1 MTPPPREGGGHC
13 LAIRNGKA
21 FRVCACVC
29 VWETEWGAEKGWDKF
44 STTDRALERWA
55 GETSSGIWDVH
66 CHAFLNSW
74 RICCPLH
81 PHPFVSSFGR
91 WKLGCCFVVVAKQG
105 RWESCRDKC
114 ALFASTDQS
123 VFWRHPYIISLL
135 GRGRERERARERNS
149 VQPGSYPPVL
159 NWEARLTDRLA
170 LQPLSSVFPSPALLR
185 PQQPW
190 RCAGTVLP
198 RDWRCYCRWF
208 YGFSVMSA
216 VCTELYQQPVSC
228 SFQYFWNGLPG
239 LFGWEWEWVRNKRSA
254 CGEKRQR

>member
-135 GRGRERERARERNS
+135 GRERGRERARARERETPCS
-149 VQPGSYPPVL
+149 RAPIRQ
-159 NWEARLTDRLA
+159 
-170 LQPLSSVFPSPALLR
+170 SS
-185 PQQPW
+185 
-190 RCAGTVLP
+190 TEK
-198 RDWRCYCRWF
+198 RDWRTDWRY
-208 YGFSVMSA
+208 SHSA
-216 VCTELYQQPVSC
+216 VCSPLPLSC
-228 SFQYFWNGLPG
+228 AHSSREDAPAPSCPG
-239 LFGWEWEWVRNKRSA
+239 TDVVIAGGFMDFLSCQRCARSSTNNP
-254 CGEKRQR
+254 